1 MQQSALRPVTAITLG
16 DPAGIGPEIVL
27 QTVQSPMI
35 YEACRPFVIG
45 SRQHLERAAAIQG
58 TTLRIHEISAPE
70 EAAYEYGTVDLL
82 DTHAVPDATIEYGVV
97 QADAARQAYSY
108 LEKSIELG
116 LAGRLDAVSTAPINK
131 AALKAAHIP
140 FIGHTEI
147 FNELTHSP
155 YALTMFNVHKL
166 RVFFLTRH
174 VSVRQACDLITRERT
189 LTYLKDID
197 RELRALGFEDPSI
210 AVAALNPHGGEGGM
224 FGTEEVEHLIP
235 AVEDAKKLGINAR
248 GPLPGDS
255 VFAFGLDGHH
265 DCILSLYHDQGHIA
279 CKTLD
284 FEKAVTVTLGLPF
297 MRSSV
302 DHGTAFDIAGKGV
315 ANGGSMIESTRVAA
329 EYAGRLLSHREALA
343 VS

>member
-1 MQQSALRPVTAITLG
+1 MYKPVTAITLG

-27 QTVQSPMI
+27 QTVQTPMI
-35 YEACRPFVIG
+35 YDVCRPFVIG
-45 SRQHLERAAAIQG
+45 AREHLEQAAKLQG
-58 TTLRIHEISAPE
+58 ATIRVNEISEPE
-70 EAAYEYGTVDLL
+70 EAKFEFGTIDLL
-82 DTHAVPDATIEYGVV
+82 DTGAAPGARIEYGKV
-97 QADAARQAYSY
+97 QAEAAVRAYSY

-116 LAGRLDAVSTAPINK
+116 LAGRVDAVSTAPINK
-131 AALKAAHIP
+131 AALKAADVP

-147 FNELTHSP
+147 FEELTNSP

-189 LTYLKDID
+189 LMYLKDID
-197 RELRALGFEDPSI
+197 AELRKLGFASPSI

-224 FGTEEVEHLIP
+224 FGTEEIEHLIP
-235 AVEDAKKLGINAR
+235 AVEDAKALGINAR
-248 GPLPGDS
+248 GPLPADS
-255 VFAFGLDGHH
+255 VFAFALDGHH

-302 DHGTAFDIAGKGV
+302 DHGTAFDIAGKGI
-315 ANGGSMIESTRVAA
+315 ASGGSMVESTRVAA
-329 EYAGRLLSHREALA
+329 EYAGLAIAHRQAQPA
-343 VS
+343 